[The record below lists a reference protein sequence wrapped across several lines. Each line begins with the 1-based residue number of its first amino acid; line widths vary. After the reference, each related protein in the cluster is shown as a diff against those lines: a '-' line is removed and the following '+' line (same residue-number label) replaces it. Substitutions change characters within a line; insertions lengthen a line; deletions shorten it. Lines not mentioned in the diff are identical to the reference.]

1 MSLAFAQQPAHVSV
15 PGAPPGYIL
24 GPGDQFS
31 MEIADLE
38 ELNGKVHRIDNDG
51 TVSLPLVGR
60 MRVAGLTLPEFE
72 KELDAKLTSQLK
84 DPHITITV
92 TETLSQPVSVMG
104 AVNTPGIHQIRGQ
117 QSLVEVLSQAGG
129 LRPDAGYRV
138 AITRQ
143 DSYGD
148 LPVPNAKRDPVNQTV
163 TGEVSVS
170 DILEARNTSANIRVM
185 PHDLI
190 TVPKAKV
197 FYVMG
202 EVRKSGGFTLEQK
215 DSVSIVQAIALAE
228 GTTPN
233 AAKQRA
239 LILRQVAGAPKRTE
253 IQVNLDKIIA
263 GKTEDV
269 SLLPDDILY
278 VPNSVMKSIRA
289 RAIETAVSTASGV
302 LIWRGL

>member
-1 MSLAFAQQPAHVSV
+1 M
-15 PGAPPGYIL
+15 
-24 GPGDQFS
+24 
-31 MEIADLE
+31 
-38 ELNGKVHRIDNDG
+38 
-51 TVSLPLVGR
+51 
-60 MRVAGLTLPEFE
+60 
-72 KELDAKLTSQLK
+72 
-84 DPHITITV
+84 
-92 TETLSQPVSVMG
+92 
-104 AVNTPGIHQIRGQ
+104 
-117 QSLVEVLSQAGG
+117 
-129 LRPDAGYRV
+129 
-138 AITRQ
+138 
-143 DSYGD
+143 
-148 LPVPNAKRDPVNQTV
+148 
-163 TGEVSVS
+163 
-170 DILEARNTSANIRVM
+170 EARNTAANIRVM

-239 LILRQVAGAPKRTE
+239 LILRQVAGAPRRTE

>member
-1 MSLAFAQQPAHVSV
+1 MSVASAQESAHVTV

-24 GPGDQFS
+24 GAGDQFS

-60 MRVAGLTLPEFE
+60 IHVAGLTLPEFE
-72 KELDAKLTSQLK
+72 KQLDAKLASQLK

-129 LRPDAGYRV
+129 LRADAGYRV
-138 AITRQ
+138 TITRQ
-143 DSYGD
+143 DTYGD
-148 LPVPNAKRDPVNQTV
+148 LPLSNTTRDPVNQTI
-163 TGEVSVS
+163 TGQVSVS
-170 DILEARNTSANIRVM
+170 DIMEARNQAANIRVM

-253 IQVNLDKIIA
+253 IQVNLDKIIT

-269 SLLPDDILY
+269 SLQPDDILY
-278 VPNSVMKSIRA
+278 VPNSLMKSIRA